1 MSNLLAIESA
11 FLQNAAVRT
20 AINLSAIETLNT
32 GIKNAKKQKFDKS
45 VELSEL
51 VLKAMLWFT
60 SDEGVNTLTAEGI
73 AWTNEDIFSK
83 VFGWQ
88 KSFAYKM
95 LKTGKLQAEKP
106 EIVVKFKRDCTIA
119 ENNGD
124 DAERTIE
131 GLLKYAKALEQQAEG
146 EDGEGAGGEGD
157 GADNPS
163 VTRERAIFTLSWKN
177 DIKNVAVRVTE
188 SGELKTTNT
197 ADEIA
202 SAIAFL
208 QAFL

>member
-11 FLQNAAVRT
+11 FLQNAAVRQ
-20 AINLSAIETLNT
+20 AINLSAIETLNN

-60 SDEGVNTLTAEGI
+60 SEEGVNTLVAEGI
-73 AWTNEDIFSK
+73 SWTSEDIFNK

-95 LKTGKLQAEKP
+95 LKVGKLQEVKP
-106 EIVVKFKRDCTIA
+106 EVITKFKRDCTIA

-124 DAERTIE
+124 DANRTVE
-131 GLLKYAKALEQQAEG
+131 GLLQYAKALEQRAAQAEEG
-146 EDGEGAGGEGD
+146 EEGEGEEGEGA
-157 GADNPS
+157 PS
-163 VTRERAIFTLSWKN
+163 VTREKAIFVLTWKN
-177 DIKNVAVRVTE
+177 DVKNVAVRVTE
-188 SGELKTTNT
+188 SGELKTTNN
-197 ADEIA
+197 AAEIQA
-202 SAIAFL
+202 AIEFL
-208 QAFL
+208 QGFL

>member
-11 FLQNAAVRT
+11 FLQNATVRQ
-20 AINLSAIETLNT
+20 AINLSAIEILNT

-60 SDEGVNTLTAEGI
+60 SEEGVNTLTTEGI
-73 AWTNEDIFSK
+73 AWTSEDIFNK

-95 LKTGKLQAEKP
+95 LKVGKLQEVKP
-106 EIVVKFKRDCTIA
+106 EVITKFKRDCTIA

-131 GLLKYAKALEQQAEG
+131 GLLRYAKALEQQAAQAEEG
-146 EDGEGAGGEGD
+146 EGEEGEEGEGT
-157 GADNPS
+157 PS
-163 VTRERAIFTLSWKN
+163 VTREKAIFVLTWKN
-177 DIKNVAVRVTE
+177 DVKNVAVRVTE
-188 SGELKTTNT
+188 SGELKTTNN
-197 ADEIA
+197 ASEIQA
-202 SAIAFL
+202 AIEFL
-208 QAFL
+208 QGFL

>member
-11 FLQNAAVRT
+11 FLQNAAVRA
-20 AINLSAIETLNT
+20 AINLSQIESLST

-73 AWTNEDIFSK
+73 AWTNEDIFNK

-95 LKTGKLQAEKP
+95 LKTGKLQSEKP
-106 EIVVKFKRDCTIA
+106 EIVTKFKRDCTIA

-124 DAERTIE
+124 EVERTVE
-131 GLLKYAKALEQQAEG
+131 GLLKYAKSLEQRSAQGDESEG
-146 EDGEGAGGEGD
+146 EEGEEGGGT
-157 GADNPS
+157 PS
-163 VTRERAIFTLSWKN
+163 VTREKAIFVLTWKN

-197 ADEIA
+197 AAEIQA
-202 SAIAFL
+202 AIEFL
-208 QAFL
+208 QGML

>member
-11 FLQNAAVRT
+11 FLQNATVRQ

-32 GIKNAKKQKFDKS
+32 GIRNAKKQKFDKS

-60 SDEGVNTLTAEGI
+60 SEEGVNTLTSEGI
-73 AWTNEDIFSK
+73 AWTSEDIFNK

-95 LKTGKLQAEKP
+95 LKVGKLQEVKP
-106 EIVVKFKRDCTIA
+106 EVITKFKRDCTIA

-124 DAERTIE
+124 DVNRTVE
-131 GLLKYAKALEQQAEG
+131 GLLQYAKALEQQAAQGDESEG
-146 EDGEGAGGEGD
+146 EEGEEGE
-157 GADNPS
+157 ATPS
-163 VTRERAIFTLSWKN
+163 VTREKAIFVLTWKN
-177 DIKNVAVRVTE
+177 DVKNVSVRVTE
-188 SGELKTTNT
+188 SGELKTTNN
-197 ADEIA
+197 AEEIKA
-202 SAIAFL
+202 AIEFL
-208 QAFL
+208 QGFL